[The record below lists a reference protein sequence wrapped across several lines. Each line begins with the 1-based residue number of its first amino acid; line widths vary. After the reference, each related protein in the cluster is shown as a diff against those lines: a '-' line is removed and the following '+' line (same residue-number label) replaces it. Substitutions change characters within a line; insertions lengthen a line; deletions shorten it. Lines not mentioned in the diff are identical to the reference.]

1 MTAAARAERLVNL
14 VLCLLSSRQ
23 YLPAER
29 IRRTVP
35 GYGDAPSDE
44 AFFRMFERDKA
55 ELRELG
61 VPLET
66 GRIPGFE
73 AGDGYRIARR
83 DYELPDIDLEP
94 DEAAAVALAARLW
107 DSPQL
112 SGAANGALLKLR
124 AAGVEVDTEPSVLVQ
139 PRVRATEP
147 ALTPL
152 ISAVQT
158 GQVVTF
164 SHRRHPA
171 EQPAERILE
180 PWGVVS
186 WRGRWYVVGHDR
198 DRDAVRCFRV
208 SRIVGPVRAVGA
220 SGAVQRPLGVDLLK
234 IVAGSAEPPAAAHTA
249 RLWLARGRGY
259 GLRRRATVLDT
270 MTVQDVSG
278 DVVAVELPGHDVAAR
293 WIAGLGPDA
302 VVLEPT
308 ELATAVRAR
317 LLAAAGSA
325 G

>member
-1 MTAAARAERLVNL
+1 
-14 VLCLLSSRQ
+14 
-23 YLPAER
+23 
-29 IRRTVP
+29 
-35 GYGDAPSDE
+35 
-44 AFFRMFERDKA
+44 
-55 ELRELG
+55 
-61 VPLET
+61 
-66 GRIPGFE
+66 
-73 AGDGYRIARR
+73 
-83 DYELPDIDLEP
+83 
-94 DEAAAVALAARLW
+94 
-107 DSPQL
+107 
-112 SGAANGALLKLR
+112 
-124 AAGVEVDTEPSVLVQ
+124 
-139 PRVRATEP
+139 
-147 ALTPL
+147 
-152 ISAVQT
+152 
-158 GQVVTF
+158 
-164 SHRRHPA
+164 
-171 EQPAERILE
+171 
-180 PWGVVS
+180 
-186 WRGRWYVVGHDR
+186 VVGHDR

-208 SRIVGPVRAVGA
+208 SRIVEPVRAVGA

-249 RLWLARGRGY
+249 RLWLAHGRAY

>member
-35 GYGDAPSDE
+35 GYADAPSDE
-44 AFFRMFERDKA
+44 AFFRTFERDKA

-83 DYELPDIDLEP
+83 DYELSDIDLEP

-152 ISAVQT
+152 ISAVQA

-208 SRIVGPVRAVGA
+208 SRIVEPVRAVGA

-249 RLWLARGRGY
+249 RLWLAHGRAY